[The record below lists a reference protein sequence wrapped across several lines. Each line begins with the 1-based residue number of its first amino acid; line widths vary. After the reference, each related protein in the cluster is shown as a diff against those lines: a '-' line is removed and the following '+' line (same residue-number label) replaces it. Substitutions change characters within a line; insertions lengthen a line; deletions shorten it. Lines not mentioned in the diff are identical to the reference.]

1 MKYKFEN
8 SVNVILF
15 LMFCLVLITISL
27 SNCSGYSQES
37 NDKTNLKQ
45 TEMDSAN
52 VDSIHN

>member
-27 SNCSGYSQES
+27 SNCRGYCQES
-37 NDKTNLKQ
+37 NNKTNLRQ
-45 TEMDSAN
+45 IEMDSAN

>member
-8 SVNVILF
+8 LVNIILF

-27 SNCSGYSQES
+27 SNCSGYCQES

-45 TEMDSAN
+45 PEMDSAN

>member
-1 MKYKFEN
+1 MKYRFEN
-8 SVNVILF
+8 SVNVVLF

-27 SNCSGYSQES
+27 SNCRGYCQDS
-37 NDKTNLKQ
+37 NNKTNLRQ